1 MPHADPSDQRD
12 PRDPHRTP
20 DTPGASGANPLAGVR
35 VLDLSQTLPGPFCTQ
50 VLADLG
56 ADVLKVEPPTGDMT
70 RHSPTGI
77 FHTANR
83 NKRSLVIDL
92 KQPEG
97 LATCLRL
104 AEGCDVFVE
113 GFRPGV
119 VDRLGVGYE
128 AVARLRPGVVYCSI
142 SGYGQ
147 QGPLAKA
154 PGHDLNYLAASGALA
169 FSGSWRRLGPQRPGL
184 PVADLSA
191 SLYAAVSIVAALRRR
206 DLTGQGAHLDI
217 ALADCATAWATVR
230 GGLNQGLRD
239 EERMHLFPT
248 NDLFRCADGRRLAL
262 GVVEEHFW
270 RGLCKA
276 AGADEPRL
284 NDPRFATE
292 PGRRE
297 HGDELSALLGELF
310 LRDTAESWVRRLGA
324 HDVPVQRVLP
334 LGEAMATPQAVSRG
348 LVQTHQGQ
356 RHMTHPVVWD
366 GRPATHVRHNPP
378 ALGADAPT
386 WLA

>member
-1 MPHADPSDQRD
+1 MPHADSPDPQRA
-12 PRDPHRTP
+12 PEP
-20 DTPGASGANPLAGVR
+20 PGTSGANPLAGVR

-56 ADVLKVEPPTGDMT
+56 ADVLKVEPPAGDMT

-77 FHTANR
+77 FYTANR

-119 VDRLGVGYE
+119 VDRLGVGYQ

-147 QGPLAKA
+147 HGPLAKA

-169 FSGSWRRLGPQRPGL
+169 FSGSWRRPGPQRPGL
-184 PVADLSA
+184 PVADLST
-191 SLYAAVSIVAALRRR
+191 SLYAAVSIVAALRLR

-217 ALADCATAWATVR
+217 ALADCATAWASVR
-230 GGLNQGLRD
+230 GD
-239 EERMHLFPT
+239 LFPT
-248 NDLFRCADGRRLAL
+248 NDLFGCADGHRIAL

-270 RGLCKA
+270 RGLCQA
-276 AGADEPRL
+276 AGSDEPRL
-284 NDPRFATE
+284 HDLRFATE

-297 HGDELSALLGELF
+297 HGDELSALLDELF

-324 HDVPVQRVLP
+324 NDVPVQRVLP
-334 LGEAMATPQAVSRG
+334 LGEAMATPQTVSRG

-366 GRPATHVRHNPP
+366 GQPATHVRHNPP
-378 ALGADAPT
+378 ALGSAAPT

>member
-1 MPHADPSDQRD
+1 MAADA
-12 PRDPHRTP
+12 TP
-20 DTPGASGANPLAGVR
+20 EASPLAGVR

-56 ADVLKVEPPTGDMT
+56 ADVLKVEPPAGDMT

-83 NKRSLVIDL
+83 NKRSLVLDL
-92 KQPEG
+92 KRPEG
-97 LATCLRL
+97 VAACLELAQ
-104 AEGCDVFVE
+104 GCDVFVE

-128 AVARLRPGVVYCSI
+128 VVARLRPGVVYCSI

-147 QGPLAKA
+147 EGPQALA

-191 SLYAAVSIVAALRRR
+191 SMYAAVSILAALRQR
-206 DLTGQGAHLDI
+206 DLTGQGARLDI

-230 GGLNQGLRD
+230 GGLNQSLRD
-239 EERMHLFPT
+239 EDRMHLFPT
-248 NDLFRCADGRRLAL
+248 NDLFRCADGRRIAL

-270 RGLCKA
+270 RGLCQA

-284 NDPRFATE
+284 REPRYATE
-292 PGRRE
+292 AGRRA

-310 LRDTAESWVRRLGA
+310 LRDTAEAWVQRLGA

-334 LGEAMATPQAVSRG
+334 LGEAMVAPQAVARG
-348 LVQTHQGQ
+348 LVQTRDGQ
-356 RHMTHPVVWD
+356 RHMTCPVVWD
-366 GRPATHVRHNPP
+366 GRPAARVRCNPP
-378 ALGADAPT
+378 ALGADAPA